1 MASQRKTRAR
11 SLRYKLHDRE
21 KVGLG
26 EIDIIGLK
34 AEKRTNSME
43 MIYIRM

>member
-1 MASQRKTRAR
+1 MMVTTTK
-11 SLRYKLHDRE
+11 
-21 KVGLG
+21 KVGLR
-26 EIDIIGLK
+26 EIEVVPSSIIRLK